1 MRLPRRVKF
10 AVILVVLCSWQSLA
24 AQQKP
29 IAILHGRLVDG
40 LGGPPVED
48 AAVILRGNKIEY
60 AGPAGSAAL
69 PPGSQMI
76 DAKGKTVM
84 PGLADMHVHLQ
95 GGWDG
100 ISVDLLG
107 YQRYLNAM
115 LYAGVTTVMDTG
127 DYQPW
132 ILQLRQEAAGGR
144 LLSPRIYATGAMIDA
159 ADPAWPDLAYTLSS
173 RTQIPELVERDKRAG
188 VDLIKGYA
196 NLSDRMLRRLVEEAH
211 KKKIRVV
218 IDQWERNGS
227 PDLVQTGIDGF
238 AHAPTRKMA
247 AADIQLIQERGVF
260 VITTLT
266 VEEYSARSRLA
277 NLKFLDEPLIADT
290 TPGWFLTELRAE
302 ATRNLSDPEKRD
314 AQTSAAG
321 FDEMKGNVK
330 KLFDAGVLLA
340 AGTDAPYPGVFQG
353 EAIHHELEL
362 LVAAGM
368 TPLEAIRFA
377 TVNAARLMHAE
388 GEWGS
393 LTAGHTA
400 NALIV
405 AGNPAERISDTRKV
419 ETVILNGKIL
429 DRASL
434 RFDPKRDPGFR
445 AVNGNFSSPMQ

>member
-1 MRLPRRVKF
+1 MRQRKSLQF
-10 AVILVVLCSWQSLA
+10 AVALVVLCPLPCLA
-24 AQQKP
+24 AQEKS
-29 IAILHGRLVDG
+29 IAILHARLIDG

-48 AAVILRGNKIEY
+48 SVVILQGNKVEY
-60 AGPAGSAAL
+60 AGPANAAKV
-69 PPGSQMI
+69 PQGSQII
-76 DAKGKTVM
+76 DGKGKTVM

-115 LYAGVTTVMDTG
+115 LYSGVTTVMDTG

-132 ILQLRQEAAGGR
+132 ILQLRQEAASGH
-144 LLSPRIYATGAMIDA
+144 LLSPRIYCTGAMIDA
-159 ADPAWPDLAYTLSS
+159 ADPAWPDLAYALSS
-173 RTQIPELVERDKRAG
+173 RAQIPEFVQRDKQAA

-196 NLSDRMLRRLVEEAH
+196 NLSDRMLRRLVTEAH
-211 KKKIRVV
+211 KEKIRVV

-247 AADIQLIQERGVF
+247 ADDIQLIHDRGLF

-266 VEEYSARSRLA
+266 VEEYSARRRLA
-277 NLKFLDEPLIADT
+277 DVKFLDEPLIADT
-290 TPGWFLTELRAE
+290 TPPWFLTELRAE
-302 ATRNLSDPEKRD
+302 ATRNLSDAEKSD
-314 AQTSAAG
+314 VQKSAAG
-321 FDEMKGNVK
+321 FDEMKRNVK
-330 KLFDAGVLLA
+330 KLLDAGVLLA

-368 TPLEAIRFA
+368 TPLQAIRTA
-377 TVNAARLMHAE
+377 TSNAARVMHAE
-388 GEWGS
+388 EEWGS
-393 LTAGHTA
+393 LQTGRAA
-400 NALIV
+400 NVLIV
-405 AGNPAERISDTRKV
+405 AGNPAERINDTRQV

-445 AVNGNFSSPMQ
+445 AVNGNFVSPR